1 MKEERIKDAAERFE
15 ELERTR
21 QLAPRFRQ
29 MYISLNRTFQL
40 SLHQCTSHTHSTLVG
55 TFAKT
60 DYLLKEHHA
69 SAELRQAVNA
79 ARKRLELLRERNREK
94 QLELERIF
102 QENFEQDLR
111 AIAFFVSL
119 VYEAEMP
126 ETLRAAL
133 PLLRTSSSDHRLLGD
148 CMRFIVERWDDDN
161 VYGLLDNGS
170 DNEAR
175 VCYSQN
181 RSYEGDWTYLQE
193 LFYPGAQLNLVR
205 PRTDEEGTIFPEL
218 IIFMPDYLVDISTIA
233 ACFESYGESPVIH
246 LLNKLRPAPSTDA
259 IILGNLASQFL
270 DEELHHRQISYKESL
285 LHFFRQNALS
295 LLTTPLPDDF
305 HQQAQKQRQHIRRA
319 IQTDLPADIG
329 SFRPENVMV
338 EPSFFSEM
346 LGVQGR
352 MDFLQLD
359 HRLLIEQKS
368 GKCGFPQR
376 DPDTPT
382 QLEKH
387 YVQMLLYML
396 LLRYNYREQYEANHR
411 ELHAF
416 LLYSRYANSLLS
428 LSWAPHLI
436 FRAIRLRNRIAW
448 SELQYAQGKLDFLT
462 TLTPDQ
468 LNTHHTQSTLW
479 TRYQR
484 PALQELLSPIQKAS
498 PLLQAYFLR
507 MLQFL
512 ECEHMLS
519 KVGNQTKENAGFA
532 SIWQASLDDKLQSGD
547 ILIGKWK
554 GTDPSP
560 ALPQGEE
567 VVTLSIW
574 NQLKA
579 LDTPLPCGGA
589 GGGSSS
595 TFRIGDIVI
604 LYPFD
609 PDTEPDARKTM
620 VLRGSIDTITATDVT
635 ISLRNEQVDRQIFLR
650 HAEDE
655 WAVEHDFYESSFS
668 SLYRGLYAFLTA
680 PAQRQDL
687 LLFQREPVIDT
698 NRQLLGDY
706 GAFNPLVLRT
716 QQARDLFLIIGPPG
730 TGKTSFGML
739 YTLQEELLHHDTS
752 VLILSY
758 TNRAVDEICSKLV
771 EVGIDFLRI
780 GNRLSCNPAYRPY
793 LLEERSFS
801 NVQQLQQIIAETRV
815 LVGTT
820 TAFSSHVELLQVKP
834 FTLAIIDEAS
844 QILEPHLLGIFS
856 TLSEGARFVLIGDH
870 KQLPAVV
877 QQREEQSATD
887 HPLLHDIL
895 LTNCRLSLFERLLR
909 RYRHNPAVTF
919 MLTRQGR
926 MHPAIADFPNHAFY
940 NNALQ
945 PVPLPHQQET
955 LADNEQPRMAFYAV
969 SYDPRLHQEQE
980 VLSDKVNLAE
990 ANFIARLAVAICQ
1003 QEGENFNPDR
1013 TLGIIVPY
1021 RHQIAAIRQAVDA
1034 LLSPSPDA
1042 PVTNNCSQFLRR
1054 HDVAASVHDASTT
1067 LHSSLFTLHSS
1078 LFTHHSPLT
1087 IDTVERFQGSQR
1099 DYIIYGFTVSH
1110 RYQLDFL
1117 ASNTFEEDGRLID
1130 RKLNVAMTRARRH
1143 LFMVG
1148 NPAILSQ
1155 NPVFNHLINYCQ
1167 TQNCYHVVSEE

>member
-15 ELERTR
+15 ELERAR

-29 MYISLNRTFQL
+29 MYVSLNRTFQL
-40 SLHQCTSHTHSTLVG
+40 CLHQCTSQTHATLVG

-69 SAELRQAVNA
+69 SAELRQTVNA

-102 QENFEQDLR
+102 SENFEQDLR
-111 AIAFFVSL
+111 AIAFFICL
-119 VYEAEMP
+119 AYEVEMP
-126 ETLRAAL
+126 EALRASL
-133 PLLRTSSSDHRLLGD
+133 PLYRTSSSDQRLLSEYV
-148 CMRFIVERWDDDN
+148 RFIVERWDNDN
-161 VYGLLDNGS
+161 VYGQLDNGS
-170 DNEAR
+170 DEEAC

-181 RSYEGDWTYLQE
+181 RNYEGDWTYMRE
-193 LFYPGAQLNLVR
+193 LFFPGAQLNLVR
-205 PRTDEEGTIFPEL
+205 PRTNEEGTIFPEL
-218 IIFMPDYLVDISTIA
+218 IIFMSDYLVDISTIA
-233 ACFESYGESPVIH
+233 ACFESYGESPVTH
-246 LLNKLRPAPSTDA
+246 LLNKLRPAPNTDA

-270 DEELHHRQISYKESL
+270 DEELHHSQLSYKESL
-285 LHFFRQNALS
+285 LQFFRRNALS

-305 HQQAQKQRQHIRRA
+305 HQQAQKQRQNIHRA
-319 IQTDLPADIG
+319 LHTDLPADIG

-346 LGVQGR
+346 LGMQGR

-382 QLEKH
+382 QQEKH

-436 FRAIRLRNRIAW
+436 FRAVRLRNRIVW

-484 PALQELLSPIQKAS
+484 PALQELLTPIQEAS

-512 ECEHMLS
+512 ECEHLLS

-532 SIWQASLDDKLQSGD
+532 SIWLTSLDEKLQSGD

-560 ALPQGEE
+560 ALPQGEG

-579 LDTPLPCGGA
+579 LNTPLPCGGA

-595 TFRIGDIVI
+595 TFRIGDIVM
-604 LYPFD
+604 LYPYD
-609 PDTEPDARKTM
+609 PNTEPDARKTM
-620 VLRGSIDTITATDVT
+620 VLRGSIETITTTEVT
-635 ISLRNEQVDRQIFLR
+635 IVLRNEQVDNRIFLQ
-650 HAEDE
+650 HAEDN

-739 YTLQEELLHHDTS
+739 YTLQEELRHSGTS

-771 EVGIDFLRI
+771 EEGIDFLRI
-780 GNRLSCNPAYRPY
+780 GSRLSCSPAYRPY
-793 LLEERSFS
+793 LLEERACS
-801 NVQQLQQIIAETRV
+801 NVQQLQQMMAEARV
-815 LVGTT
+815 MVGTT
-820 TAFSSHVELLQVKP
+820 TAFNSHVELLQVKP

-856 TLSEGARFVLIGDH
+856 ALSEGARFVLIGDH

-940 NNALQ
+940 DNALL

-955 LADNEQPRMAFYAV
+955 LTDNEQPRMAFYAV

-1021 RHQIAAIRQAVDA
+1021 RHQIAAIRQAMAQCTEADPELA
-1034 LLSPSPDA
+1034 ERC
-1042 PVTNNCSQFLRR
+1042 TKGEGI
-1054 HDVAASVHDASTT
+1054 
-1067 LHSSLFTLHSS
+1067 
-1078 LFTHHSPLT
+1078 T

-1148 NPAILSQ
+1148 NPAVLRQ
-1155 NPVFNHLINYCQ
+1155 NPVFNQLLHYCQ
-1167 TQNCYHVVSEE
+1167 TQNCYYIAAE